1 VRPTLGLAP
10 DIQPFSEAAFAVV
23 DEDVEPS
30 YWPGGLADP
39 RSVTPLTVAG
49 GGLTDTGT
57 LAVRK
62 TRYYRARL
70 SIACP
75 DNGIWR
81 FRFPF
86 SATVRNT
93 NPIQSTHPCQPDLL
107 LRGVPPGTTTLAVS
121 SRGAEPRWA
130 LVSIRITDQNVAV
143 PAVLQAM
150 LDIPGRVIG
159 IDGKPLPAS
168 DAAVTISGANSSLP
182 SGQLTYPD
190 KDHLLFRDA
199 AWGTHRIEAQARAPD
214 TYLSEI
220 RYGGQRLTGSTF
232 DPVAGAE
239 LEIVLAR
246 PAASISVTITRD
258 GKPAAANVIV
268 APWPLH
274 PDIISRSA
282 NLANPRGNA
291 GGEFQLGGLAP
302 GEYRVLVTAPGRMLW
317 GEDLL
322 RELDKA
328 QRVTLQ
334 AGERR
339 TLQLEVPR

>member
-1 VRPTLGLAP
+1 
-10 DIQPFSEAAFAVV
+10 
-23 DEDVEPS
+23 
-30 YWPGGLADP
+30 
-39 RSVTPLTVAG
+39 
-49 GGLTDTGT
+49 
-57 LAVRK
+57 
-62 TRYYRARL
+62 
-70 SIACP
+70 
-75 DNGIWR
+75 
-81 FRFPF
+81 
-86 SATVRNT
+86 
-93 NPIQSTHPCQPDLL
+93 
-107 LRGVPPGTTTLAVS
+107 
-121 SRGAEPRWA
+121 
-130 LVSIRITDQNVAV
+130 
-143 PAVLQAM
+143 M